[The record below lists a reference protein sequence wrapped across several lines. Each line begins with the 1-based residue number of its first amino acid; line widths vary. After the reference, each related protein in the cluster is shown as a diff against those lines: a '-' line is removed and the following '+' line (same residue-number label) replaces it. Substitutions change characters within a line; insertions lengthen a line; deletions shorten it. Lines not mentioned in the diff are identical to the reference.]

1 MLTVAMALA
10 ISISISISV
19 SVSSFVPIVMT
30 VSLVILIATIAVP
43 ALAPLPAII
52 AWHFNEING
61 PGTCVVSGA
70 VFRPIFGM
78 PGRHMQIKRLLLHKH
93 RRALNDERLHVD
105 QRRRRRIADFDATIH
120 ARRQGALHRCSR
132 VGSNSVSGTAQQ
144 GRQSD
149 KSGHQQW
156 FRIFIHGFFLL
167 DSRQN

>member
-10 ISISISISV
+10 ISIAISIA
-19 SVSSFVPIVMT
+19 VSSFVPIVVT

-52 AWHFNEING
+52 ALHFNEVNG

-78 PGRHMQIKRLLLHKH
+78 PRRHVQIKRLLLHKH

-120 ARRQGALHRCSR
+120 ARRQGALH
-132 VGSNSVSGTAQQ
+132 
-144 GRQSD
+144 
-149 KSGHQQW
+149 
-156 FRIFIHGFFLL
+156 
-167 DSRQN
+167 

>member
-10 ISISISISV
+10 ISIAISIA
-19 SVSSFVPIVMT
+19 VSSFVPIVVT

-52 AWHFNEING
+52 ALHFNEVNG

-78 PGRHMQIKRLLLHKH
+78 PGRHVQIKRRLLHKH

-120 ARRQGALHRCSR
+120 ARRQGTLHRCIR

-144 GRQSD
+144 GRQGD

-156 FRIFIHGFFLL
+156 FGIFIHGFFLL